1 MSNSDDGSGEVS
13 KPMVNQIRK
22 LDNASGDVMDAVGNF
37 LVELFHRVALFTIG
51 AINAVAAALAVIG
64 MLRQN
69 HIGLDDILLLFIF
82 LEIGAMVGIYFK
94 THHMPVR
101 YLIYV
106 AMTALTRLLIS
117 DAGMHHDN
125 IKDLLI
131 ISGSVLVLSASVFVL
146 RYGTFKYPSDT
157 KKIREG

>member
-1 MSNSDDGSGEVS
+1 MSVDTPE
-13 KPMVNQIRK
+13 KPKPFVEQVQRV
-22 LDNASGDVMDAVGNF
+22 DRSTGDVMDAVGNF

-51 AINAVAAALAVIG
+51 AINAWAAVHSIIEMAHAGKV
-64 MLRQN
+64 N
-69 HIGLDDILLLFIF
+69 LDDILLLFIY

-117 DAGMHHDN
+117 DAGMHHDS
-125 IKDLLI
+125 IMDLLI
-131 ISGSVLVLSASVFVL
+131 ISGSVLVLSASVFIL
-146 RYGTFKYPSDT
+146 RYGTFKYPSET